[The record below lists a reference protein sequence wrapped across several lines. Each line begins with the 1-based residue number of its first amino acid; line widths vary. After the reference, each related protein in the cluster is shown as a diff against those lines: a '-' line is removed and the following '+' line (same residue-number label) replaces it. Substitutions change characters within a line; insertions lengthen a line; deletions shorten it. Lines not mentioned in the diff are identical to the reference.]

1 VALFSPNN
9 VDYLPITLAAAMCG
23 AKITPIN
30 PLYTVGE
37 LSVIL
42 ERSSSKILIT
52 HANLLPVAMEA
63 ASKCKCVEHVV
74 VIPHVESDP
83 NIPSGTV
90 HFERLVEYE
99 HSPPLDHSVND
110 VHKHV
115 NDVDSHP
122 WLLPY
127 SSGTTGEKIYV
138 F

>member
-1 VALFSPNN
+1 
-9 VDYLPITLAAAMCG
+9 MCG

-42 ERSSSKILIT
+42 ERSSSKILVT

-90 HFERLVEYE
+90 RFERLVEYE
-99 HSPPLDHSVND
+99 HYPPLDHSVNE